1 MIVSDVN
8 IRVRRTFGDES
19 AVQVTDDDIIR
30 WINDAQI
37 EIVKNNDGAL
47 QKTGLVDLVAN
58 QSQYTMPT
66 DMLILRALRWK
77 YATVQSFATL
87 KYLSMQQFDES
98 IDGWDGTLYSTGCP
112 VFFTVF
118 ENKAMLFPI
127 PDQSNVGGLKVLY
140 NQKPTDVV
148 TNTDPLALPLIYHNT
163 IVKYCLAQASLLD
176 EDHDPAV
183 LYMTNFADDM
193 QKLATRETQEA
204 IATYPTITTRD
215 WDM

>member
-1 MIVSDVN
+1 MIVSDVI

-19 AVQVTDDDIIR
+19 AVQITDDDILR

-47 QKTGLVDLVAN
+47 QKTGVVDLVAN

-77 YATVQSFATL
+77 YASSQSFATL

-98 IDGWDGTLYSTGCP
+98 IDGWDGTLYGVGCP
-112 VFFTVF
+112 VLFTIF
-118 ENKAMLFPI
+118 ENKATIFPI
-127 PDQSNVGGLKVLY
+127 PDQSYVGGLKVLY
-140 NQKPTDVV
+140 NQKPADVV
-148 TNTDPLALPLIYHNT
+148 TNGDSLALPLIYHNT

-183 LYMTNFADDM
+183 LYQTNFQDDM
-193 QKLATRETQEA
+193 TRLATRETQEA
-204 IATYPTITTRD
+204 TSTYPTITTRD
-215 WDM
+215 EDM